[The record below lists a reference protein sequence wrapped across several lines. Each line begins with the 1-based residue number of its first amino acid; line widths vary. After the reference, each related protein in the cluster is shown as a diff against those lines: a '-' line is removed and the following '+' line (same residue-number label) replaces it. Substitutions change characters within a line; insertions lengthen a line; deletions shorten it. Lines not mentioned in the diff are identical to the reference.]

1 VVVLTYIPTSRA
13 RGFTL
18 REVPYKRGRVKK
30 RKLRRLIQL
39 LCFLYKDEYRIF
51 KLVEITI
58 KEGTNVERRKIEGM
72 NQIEL

>member
-1 VVVLTYIPTSRA
+1 MY
-13 RGFTL
+13 F
-18 REVPYKRGRVKK
+18 
-30 RKLRRLIQL
+30 
-39 LCFLYKDEYRIF
+39 LCKNGYRIF